1 MRIGFGGAL
10 KSLAAA
16 LALFWLAGL
25 ASAPGAVAAEAPAAK
40 TGEAAKSP
48 GALTAKELEALVG
61 TLEDEAK
68 RKEFL
73 KTLKAILK
81 TRRAAVAAG
90 AAKPESGASFLS
102 GLSERAKR
110 AASEIVDAAGVLLK
124 AGTLW
129 TWIGAQWADP
139 AKRDRWWEG
148 LWKTLAL
155 LGLGLL
161 AEMLV
166 RLALRRPRR
175 AVEAKDSDAW
185 PIRLLF
191 LGARTFLDLLPI
203 AGFAVAAYGALPLL
217 APSQPVRLIAL
228 TIIYANLFARA
239 VTAIARMILVP
250 KAESLRLIPLQT
262 ASARYLFLWVRR
274 LANIGI
280 YGYFSIEAA
289 LLFGLPAGGHAVL
302 LKLLGLAIAIMVAV
316 FILQNRES
324 VGGWM
329 RGEDSAGDDDRSFS
343 NIRERFADVWHILAV
358 LYVIAA
364 FFVWALDIDGGFE
377 FLVRATLLTALSL
390 SFAFILTG
398 ILDRGIIRLFRV
410 GAEMQKGAAGLEERA
425 NRYLP
430 VLHKAIRVTVY
441 GFALL
446 AVLQAWGADT
456 IGWLTGPTGEAIVS
470 GAITIAVVIVAALVF
485 WELVGS
491 AIERYLDHLTTKT
504 KDRDRAKRLSTLLP
518 LVRKVIFIA
527 LIVFVTLIVLAELGV
542 NIGPL
547 LAGAGVV
554 GLAIGFGS
562 QTLVKDIITGLFI
575 LIEDTLKVGD
585 VVEVA
590 GTSGTVERVSIR
602 TMTLRD
608 LWGNLHV
615 IPFSEISSVKNSS
628 PDYAYY
634 LFDIGVGYGEDVD
647 RVMAVLR
654 EIDEDVR
661 ADKEYGPAILEPLDI
676 WGLNSFDDSAVTIRA
691 RLKVKSNRRW
701 PTGREYNRR
710 IKIKFDQLGIE
721 IPYPHMTLYF
731 GQDKDGTAAPA
742 LVRHAPGL
750 PKAHKAAKTPAKQ
763 TAKPA
768 RRRKKPGRKK
778 LGRKKKDTRAQFAD
792 DKE

>member
-1 MRIGFGGAL
+1 MIARTGKAL
-10 KSLAAA
+10 KLLLAALAMSWLASLAA
-16 LALFWLAGL
+16 G
-25 ASAPGAVAAEAPAAK
+25 PGVAAAEAPAA
-40 TGEAAKSP
+40 TAKSSA
-48 GALTAKELEALVG
+48 ALSASELEALVG

-68 RKEFL
+68 RREFL

-81 TRRAAVAAG
+81 ARRAGAA
-90 AAKPESGASFLS
+90 AAKPETGPSFLS

-110 AASEIVDAAGVLLK
+110 AASEIVDAAGMLLK

-129 TWIGAQWADP
+129 TWIGAQWDDP
-139 AKRDRWWEG
+139 RQRERWWEG

-155 LGLGLL
+155 LGLGLI
-161 AEMLV
+161 AEMAV

-191 LGARTFLDLLPI
+191 LAARTFLDLLPI

-217 APSQPVRLIAL
+217 APSLPVRLIAL

-239 VTAIARMILVP
+239 VTAVARMILVP
-250 KAESLRLIPLQT
+250 KAESLRLIPLET
-262 ASARYLFLWVRR
+262 ATARYLFLWVRR

-280 YGYFSIEAA
+280 YGYFIIEAA

-316 FILQNRES
+316 FIVQNRDS
-324 VGGWM
+324 VGGWL
-329 RGEDSAGDDDRSFS
+329 RGEEGAGEGDRSIG
-343 NIRERFADVWHILAV
+343 NIRQRFADVWHILAV
-358 LYVIAA
+358 LYVIAC
-364 FFVWALDIDGGFE
+364 FLVWALDIDGGFE
-377 FLVRATLLTALSL
+377 FLVRASLMTALSL
-390 SFAFILTG
+390 SLAFILTR
-398 ILDRGIIRLFRV
+398 ILERGIARLFRV
-410 GAEMQKGAAGLEERA
+410 DAEMREGAAGLEERA

-430 VLHKAIRVTVY
+430 VIHQAIRIVVY

-470 GAITIAVVIVAALVF
+470 SAITIAVVIVAALVF

-491 AIERYLDHLTTKT
+491 AIGRYLEHLTTQT
-504 KDRDRAKRLSTLLP
+504 KDRERAKRLSTLLP
-518 LVRKVIFIA
+518 LIRKVIFIA
-527 LIVFVTLIVLAELGV
+527 LIVFVALIVLSELGV

-554 GLAIGFGS
+554 GLAIGFGAQS
-562 QTLVKDIITGLFI
+562 LVKDIITGLFI

-628 PDYAYY
+628 PDYTYY

-654 EIDEDVR
+654 EIDEEVR
-661 ADKEYGPAILEPLDI
+661 ADKEYGAAILEPLDI

-691 RLKVKSNRRW
+691 RLKVKSDRRW

-731 GQDKDGTAAPA
+731 GQNKDGTAPPA
-742 LVRHAPGL
+742 QLRHEAGL
-750 PKAHKAAKTPAKQ
+750 PKAKPAAKRRTKAS
-763 TAKPA
+763 AKP
-768 RRRKKPGRKK
+768 GS
-778 LGRKKKDTRAQFAD
+778 GNNKKDRRAQFAGD
-792 DKE
+792 DE